1 MFISQED
8 ALWNKQGD
16 LSDPA
21 WCIEVCRRL
30 RPECVD
36 GWEPGKDPL
45 GRNLCTLLIEY
56 LDQIPPFEQLQKI
69 GNKLREITAPYGA
82 EILRLRWWDIGSS
95 KRHLEVLVRRPPEV
109 QTIVLLMWKKSDVA
123 ANVPRLFSGLSTIR
137 PSWAFDPSA
146 PGGWRFE
153 IECEIFEHIK
163 DAFDRWLASPRMPT
177 THHVMRS
184 ITTFLIIAA
193 SLFPIA
199 SHAATSTFAGA
210 TGDGGTDLL
219 TGPLPPQQVGSYE
232 SARVLGIRLDT
243 VTSTRT
249 GQLRELYDVEFRGG
263 AMNGRRETLSSDVEA
278 NSYQIEP
285 S

>member
-69 GNKLREITAPYGA
+69 GSRLREITAPHNA

-163 DAFDRWLASPRMPT
+163 DAFDRWLASP
-177 THHVMRS
+177 
-184 ITTFLIIAA
+184 
-193 SLFPIA
+193 
-199 SHAATSTFAGA
+199 
-210 TGDGGTDLL
+210 
-219 TGPLPPQQVGSYE
+219 LPPFPRCH
-232 SARVLGIRLDT
+232 A
-243 VTSTRT
+243 
-249 GQLRELYDVEFRGG
+249 
-263 AMNGRRETLSSDVEA
+263 
-278 NSYQIEP
+278 
-285 S
+285 